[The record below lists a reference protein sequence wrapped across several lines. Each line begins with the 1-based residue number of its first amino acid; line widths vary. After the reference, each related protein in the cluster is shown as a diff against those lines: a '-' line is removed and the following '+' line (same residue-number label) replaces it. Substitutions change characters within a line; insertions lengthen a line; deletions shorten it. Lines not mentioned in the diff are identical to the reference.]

1 MSSSVKLAAK
11 NYRFVFFDLDHTLW
25 DFEQNSSET
34 LSELYV
40 KYELARLGV
49 VSESHFKEQFSLVN
63 SELWAQSE
71 AGKMNREVLRL
82 RRFQLVCE
90 KLGLLDEALANQMGE
105 EYVSLCPTKKLLL
118 PFALDMLKYLH
129 EKYPL
134 YILTNGFSDV
144 QAVKLESAGI
154 LHFFKGVY
162 TGEEFGVSKP
172 EKAYFRGVMKEVG
185 ARPQEC
191 LMIGDNLKTDI
202 LGAQNAGIDHIYYNP
217 ARRSYFMQVQHE
229 IQCLSELA
237 KLL

>member
-1 MSSSVKLAAK
+1 MSISAK
-11 NYRFVFFDLDHTLW
+11 NYRFIFFDLDHTLW

-40 KYELARLGV
+40 KYELASLGV
-49 VSESHFKEQFSLVN
+49 SSEDLFKEQFSLVN
-63 SELWAQSE
+63 RELWAQSE
-71 AGKMNREVLRL
+71 VGKMNREELRL
-82 RRFQLVCE
+82 TRFRLVCE
-90 KLGLLDEALANQMGE
+90 KLGVMDEALANQMGE

-118 PFALDMLKYLH
+118 PFALDMLKYLYQ
-129 EKYPL
+129 KYPL

-154 LHFFKGVY
+154 LPFFKGVY

-172 EKAYFRGVMKEVG
+172 EKAYFQGVMQKVG
-185 ARPQEC
+185 AQPQEC

-217 ARRSYFMQVQHE
+217 GGRSYFMQVQHE